1 MRTPF
6 HAEATVDNFLFEDSL
21 RPYAGFTE
29 NTFARRL
36 GSWSPYATTCF
47 GGVLSIIIP
56 FMSTAVT
63 KKTSFSEVHVLHTLR
78 HYLPSQGPLK
88 DFVHH
93 NTLHAFQDMKFYD
106 AIFKASHIFGYQVT
120 FSLTEY
126 RQLYAQKRISED
138 ILDRVIRERKG
149 DGQLRDWKDKVLNRT
164 YDWSISQRVGKLRQE
179 WQRVYSV
186 DLDDAVQPL
195 LFRILCSYLDQGIAI
210 SPFPFEQTG
219 LLNAIRTLEQGSFAS
234 FFKSKRA
241 RALLQDCSCTIEN
254 LLSIIVGEKKYFEA
268 YLYDQQFFHRGW
280 SGMVATI
287 EERPETLYYPKNI
300 SLRDFIHLELLL
312 EIDALDHALGE
323 GWQPLGLK
331 TNIVPGDLFADVKS
345 GEIQEVLKIW
355 HDAFEWSYYDMVV
368 GGLQSVVE
376 RGPLTPSLQRRS
388 FQAVFCIDE
397 REYSLRTYIERVDPD
412 CETLGAPGF
421 FGVEFYFRPAHAKFH
436 EKLCPAP
443 VTPRYLIKEV
453 EKEVEHKRPKEIIY
467 SKQTHT
473 FIRGFVSSYFL
484 GLASLGKLFANLLRP
499 TMSPAIADAFSH
511 MDSEGRLTIL
521 FSGERD
527 TAHDLQIGFTVEEM
541 ATRVEK
547 TLRGIGLSRN
557 FAPLV
562 YLLGH
567 GSSSANN
574 PHHGA
579 HDCGACSGRPGA
591 VNARVFAWMASYAP
605 VRALLEVRGISIPA
619 DTQFLGG
626 LHDTASDEIAFYDE
640 DVLSEGNRREHEKNK
655 ILFERALDLNAKE
668 RSRRFMS
675 INTKNSLKRIRR
687 DIKRRSVSYFEP
699 RPELGHGTNAVC
711 VVGNRMLTKDLFL
724 DRRAFLNSY
733 DYTSDPDGKILAG
746 VIAPLPV
753 VWGGINREYDVSRMD
768 NSKLGAGTKLP
779 HNVMGLI
786 GVSNSSDGDLRAG
799 LPLQMIE
806 VHDPVRLLMVVEQD
820 PEVVLAVISATPAL
834 YEWFINEWV
843 HLVVYDPHTTSFFRF
858 SNGAFVPY
866 ASHVKEVSVV
876 EDLSKTIESVSGME
890 SNYILDATK
899 ENMPVHLLKK

>member
-1 MRTPF
+1 
-6 HAEATVDNFLFEDSL
+6 
-21 RPYAGFTE
+21 
-29 NTFARRL
+29 
-36 GSWSPYATTCF
+36 
-47 GGVLSIIIP
+47 
-56 FMSTAVT
+56 MSSSVT
-63 KKTSFSEVHVLHTLR
+63 KKKNFNEDHVLHVLR

-106 AIFKASHIFGYQVT
+106 AIFKASQIFGYQVT
-120 FSLTEY
+120 FSLNEY
-126 RQLYAQKRISED
+126 RQLYFQKRISED

-149 DGQLRDWKDKVLNRT
+149 DLEAYKWKQKALNQT
-164 YDWSISQRVGKLRQE
+164 YDWTISQRVGKLRQE
-179 WQRVYSV
+179 WKRLYSL
-186 DLDDAVQPL
+186 DLDDLVQPL

-210 SPFPFEQTG
+210 SHFPFEQSG
-219 LLNAIRTLEQGSFAS
+219 LLNAVRTLEQGSFVS
-234 FFKSKRA
+234 FFKGKRA
-241 RALLQDCSCTIEN
+241 RALLNDRSCTIEK
-254 LLSIIVGEKKYFEA
+254 LLNILVGEKKYFEN

-280 SGMVATI
+280 SGIVATL
-287 EERPETLYYPKNI
+287 EDRPESLFYPKNI

-312 EIDALDHALGE
+312 EIDALDHLLGE
-323 GWQPLGLK
+323 QWQPLGLK
-331 TNIVPGDLFADVKS
+331 TSIDPIDLFSDITS
-345 GEIQEVLKIW
+345 NEIQEVLKIW
-355 HDAFEWSYYDMVV
+355 QDAFEWSYYDMVL
-368 GGLQSVVE
+368 GGMRAVVE
-376 RGPLTPSLQRRS
+376 RGPLVSSPQQKS
-388 FQAVFCIDE
+388 FQAIFCIDE
-397 REYSLRTYIERVDPD
+397 REYSLRTYIESVDPD

-453 EKEVEHKRPKEIIY
+453 EKDVKHKRPKEIIY
-467 SKQTHT
+467 SKHSHT
-473 FIRGFVSSYFL
+473 FVRGFVASYLL

-511 MDSEGRLTIL
+511 MDPKGKLTIL
-521 FSGERD
+521 YDGERD
-527 TAHDLQIGFTVEEM
+527 VVHDLQIGFTVEEM
-541 ATRVEK
+541 AVRVEK
-547 TLRGIGLSRN
+547 ILRGIGLTHN
-557 FAPLV
+557 FSSLV

-591 VNARVFAWMASYAP
+591 VNARVFAWMANYDP
-605 VRALLEVRGISIPA
+605 VRKLLKERGISIPQG
-619 DTQFLGG
+619 TQFLGG

-640 DVLSEGNRREHEKNK
+640 EILSKENQREHEKNK

-711 VVGNRMLTKDLFL
+711 VVGSRELTKDLFL

-753 VWGGINREYDVSRMD
+753 VCGGINLEYYFSRMD

-806 VHDPVRLLMVVEQD
+806 VHDPVRLLMIVEQD
-820 PEVVLAVISATPAL
+820 PQVVLSVISATPAL

-843 HLVVYDPHTTSFFRF
+843 HLVVYDPHTRSFFRF
-858 SNGAFVPY
+858 SNGTFVPY
-866 ASHVKEVSVV
+866 VPLTGEVSAV
-876 EDLSKTIESVSGME
+876 EDISKVIESVSGME

-899 ENMPVHLLKK
+899 ENMSVHLLKK